1 MVRLHCCATSDSAR
15 APAKGRERERE
26 DERKGGGGE
35 REVLI
40 NGFIDNQEVTEGRQ
54 PRLGARG
61 SVQGLTNKQIVEN
74 GGRLQELA
82 VNWHQ
87 EKT

>member
-1 MVRLHCCATSDSAR
+1 VLPVTAR
-15 APAKGRERERE
+15 ALQQKGERERGRTR
-26 DERKGGGGE
+26 ERGGGGE

-40 NGFIDNQEVTEGRQ
+40 NWFIDNQEVTEGRQ